1 MGDPENVYLQR
12 ALTIARHAIEMAQTR
27 RARRIGAVIFALILI
42 YGIAG
47 YFVVP
52 HILRGILT
60 GQVSATLHRP
70 VTVGR
75 INFNPYRLRLQID
88 SLHVGDHSAAGA
100 FADVGHLD
108 VKASWTSAFRFAPI
122 VTELT
127 VARPAVHLVR
137 DTNGTFN
144 FSDLLTGGAAA
155 APAAPAKPASPLP
168 KFAVSNIQIID
179 GDVTFDDQM
188 LGAHHAIEKLQLD
201 VPFIANLPA
210 DTDII
215 VQPLLEMRVDGAP
228 VRIAGVSKPF
238 AGKLDS
244 IVNLR
249 LHRFDLPHYAVYLP
263 KTFAI
268 KLPSG
273 ALSMDVL
280 LHFKQAETGPH
291 IVLNGAV
298 ALDQLDVRDLADAP
312 LVALDHG
319 EVKLTDVEPL
329 AGVAYLREIAIDG
342 LKANVVRN
350 HDGTLNLTELVT
362 GHPTPA
368 QPPGNQAVAAIAA
381 PPPAA
386 TPAPAVTASP
396 KFDASVDS
404 IAMLG
409 SSVNFTD
416 LSGASPAAITLERIH
431 VAVNNLRLNGQIPAT
446 FEVGANIHSGGAI
459 AVKGSLDLPKSDLG
473 ADVTLDQVDLPALQ
487 AFAQSALAGTIAS
500 GKFTAHA
507 TLKTHFAGDQFN
519 VHAEPADVALDNLAI
534 NAPRGRD
541 QPIAWTHFGV
551 SVGNFDLA
559 ARQVDV
565 KEIRADGMKLF
576 VQRYR
581 NGTLSLKSLMRQA
594 PPPTP
599 AERALARAE
608 RQRARK
614 RRTQP
619 AASSTPAQ
627 PPWQYQVESVA
638 IEKTDARLE
647 DHATPQVVKVE
658 LSPLNIHLQRVSS
671 DFSKPI
677 TLELDGA
684 RNRAGT
690 FKIEG
695 TAAIDPLKADLHVD
709 MQRFDLAEAEAYAST
724 KLNAQITSA
733 ALTMKGDL
741 GLAEVHKQFQVNYRG
756 DAELGNVTTI
766 DKLTGDDFLKW
777 KSLSI
782 TKIDAAI
789 GNGPPKVHVGV
800 IALSDF
806 YTRLILNSAGK
817 LNIRDITSNP
827 EEQPKSLTRAEGEP
841 GAAPVTPAAAATPAP
856 GLQPGS
862 DLLVGKIKLQGG
874 KVDYTDNFIK
884 PNYSANLTDMAGSI
898 GTFGTTTTAPAEVAL
913 QGHINGSAPLNI
925 DGSVNPLAPTAFVDL
940 KAKATGIELT
950 GLSPYSTKYT
960 GYPIVKGTLNVDV
973 HYMLNQGA
981 LTATN
986 HIFIDQFT
994 FGDRVEN
1001 STATNLPVRLAVALL
1016 KNSRGEIDVTIPVSG
1031 SLSDPQFSV
1040 GALIWHAFL
1049 NLIVKAVTSPFSLLA
1064 SAVSGGGSAAGGQ
1077 DLSYVAFD
1085 PGLATLTPEA
1095 QQGLATVA
1103 TALQDRPALKI
1114 SICGRVD
1121 PKIDLQGLR
1130 EAWLADQIR
1139 AQKVKDLGDAAA
1151 SGNVPV
1157 TPADYD
1163 KYLSQ
1168 AYSKAKIPKPRYFIG
1183 LAKSLPPDEMKKLMI
1198 TNAPVTDGDLKK
1210 LADER
1215 ANAVRKYLSAKI
1227 DPARLSVLPLKLNAD
1242 GIKDG
1247 KTTRADLSLQ

>member
-12 ALTIARHAIEMAQTR
+12 ALTIARRAIEMAQTR
-27 RARRIGAVIFALILI
+27 RARRIGAVILALILI

-70 VTVGR
+70 VTVGK

-88 SLHVGDHSAAGA
+88 SLHVGDHSGAGA

-137 DTNGTFN
+137 DTSGTFN

-155 APAAPAKPASPLP
+155 APAVPAKPASPLP

-215 VQPLLEMRVDGAP
+215 VQPLLEMKVDGAP

-263 KTFAI
+263 KSVAI

-312 LVALDHG
+312 VVALDHG

-362 GHPTPA
+362 DHPTPA
-368 QPPGNQAVAAIAA
+368 QPPGYQAAAIAA

-386 TPAPAVTASP
+386 TPAPAAATSP

-416 LSGASPAAITLERIH
+416 LSGASPAAITLEGIH

-487 AFAQSALAGTIAS
+487 AFAQSAFAGTIAS
-500 GKFTAHA
+500 GTFTAHA
-507 TLKTHFAGDQFN
+507 TLKTHFASDRFN

-534 NAPRGRD
+534 KGPRGRD

-565 KEIRADGMKLF
+565 KEIRADEMKLF

-614 RRTQP
+614 HRAQP
-619 AASSTPAQ
+619 AAASTPAQ
-627 PPWQYQVESVA
+627 PPWQYEVESVA

-647 DHATPQVVKVE
+647 DHAAAKVVQVE
-658 LSPLNIHLQRVSS
+658 LSPLNIHLKDVSS

-684 RNRAGT
+684 RNRTGT

-695 TAAIDPLKADLHVD
+695 TAAIDPLKANLHID
-709 MQRFDLAEAEAYAST
+709 THRLDLADGEAYAST

-741 GLAEVHKQFQVNYRG
+741 GVAQVHKELQVTYLG
-756 DAELGNVTTI
+756 DLEVGNVITI

-789 GNGPPKVHVGV
+789 GNGPPKVHVGG
-800 IALSDF
+800 IALADF
-806 YTRLILNSAGK
+806 YTRLILNSNAK
-817 LNIRDITSNP
+817 LNVSDITSNP
-827 EEQPKSLTRAEGEP
+827 QEQPKSLTRAEGEP
-841 GAAPVTPAAAATPAP
+841 GAAPVAPAAAPTPAP
-856 GLQPGS
+856 AAHQVAA
-862 DLLVGKIKLQGG
+862 DILVGKVTLQGG
-874 KVDYTDNFIK
+874 HVDYTDDFIK
-884 PNYSANLTDMAGSI
+884 PNYSANLTDMGGSI
-898 GTFGTTTTAPAEVAL
+898 GTFGTTTSQPADVAL
-913 QGHINGSAPLNI
+913 QGQINGSSPLSI
-925 DGSVNPLAPTAFVDL
+925 DGSVNPLAPTAFIDL
-940 KAKATGIELT
+940 KGKADGIELT
-950 GLSPYSTKYT
+950 GLSAYSTRYT
-960 GYPIVKGTLNVDV
+960 GYPIVKGTLNVNV
-973 HYMLNQGA
+973 HYTLDQGT

-1001 STATNLPVRLAVALL
+1001 STATNLPVRLAVSLL

-1049 NLIVKAVTSPFSLLA
+1049 NLIVKAATSPFSLLA
-1064 SAVSGGGSAAGGQ
+1064 SAVSGVGGGGSQ

-1095 QQGLATVA
+1095 QQGLAAIA
-1103 TALQDRPALKI
+1103 TALQDRPALKL

-1121 PKIDLQGLR
+1121 PQVDRQGLR

-1139 AQKVKDLGDAAA
+1139 AQKAKDLGDAAVPA
-1151 SGNVPV
+1151 NAPV
-1157 TPADYD
+1157 TQADYD
-1163 KYLSQ
+1163 KYLAR
-1168 AYSKAKIPKPRYFIG
+1168 AYSKAKFPKPRDFIG
-1183 LAKSLPPDEMKKLMI
+1183 IAKTLPPDEMKKLMI
-1198 TNAPVTDGDLKK
+1198 TNAPVTDDDLKK
-1210 LADER
+1210 LADAR
-1215 ANAVRKYLSAKI
+1215 ANAVRKYLSSKI
-1227 DPARLSVLPLKLNAD
+1227 DPARLFILPPKLNAD